1 MRNPPGTVDGNLVRS
16 ILSSNRT
23 PATIA
28 EGSVNG
34 SQAPSDVIQVGDT
47 YYGRINANPTNRRLN
62 AHFVQ
67 SDTTNRRLNAHFVQ
81 YDLSQHHTSP
91 VTSSLVDGGANG
103 GMTGADV
110 RILSTS
116 DFHRANVSGIGDATI
131 SDLPLVTAAGV
142 VDTHRGPAIAILH
155 QYAHYGK
162 GNTIHSSAQMRD
174 FGIEVHDAPRRH
186 GGQQRLIT
194 PDGYHIPLSYRD
206 GLPILAMR
214 PPTDDELSS
223 LPHLLLTSDVPWIP
237 SCLDDDFTC
246 DEIVAPIDSGGLDLD
261 PRVTDHGA
269 YTGNLQDDID
279 IILHE
284 CRQTR
289 SNNQTVTPSKPDLEA
304 LRPLFGWVPVDRI
317 KKTIAS
323 TTQFARASVRLPL
336 RKHLKSRFPAR
347 NVHRWHE
354 DVATDTFFCHTPA

>member
-1 MRNPPGTVDGNLVRS
+1 MHRARGRGCSTGCVDGVVCVQE
-16 ILSSNRT
+16 
-23 PATIA
+23 PA
-28 EGSVNG
+28 
-34 SQAPSDVIQVGDT
+34 
-47 YYGRINANPTNRRLN
+47 
-62 AHFVQ
+62 
-67 SDTTNRRLNAHFVQ
+67 
-81 YDLSQHHTSP
+81 
-91 VTSSLVDGGANG
+91 
-103 GMTGADV
+103 
-110 RILSTS
+110 
-116 DFHRANVSGIGDATI
+116 
-131 SDLPLVTAAGV
+131 
-142 VDTHRGPAIAILH
+142 
-155 QYAHYGK
+155 
-162 GNTIHSSAQMRD
+162 
-174 FGIEVHDAPRRH
+174 FGIAVHDAPRRH

-289 SNNQTVTPSKPDLEA
+289 SNNQTVTPSTPDLDA

-336 RKHLKSRFPAR
+336 RKHFKSRFPAC
-347 NVHRWHE
+347 NVHRWNE
-354 DVATDTFFCHTPA
+354 DVATDTFFVIPRLTMMAPSDMLVPLWPNSLLARPVLKRSSTL